1 MSAQFTLFFVAA
13 IKVMSL
19 WVVWMKL
26 TPAKEMIGVSLESFD
41 EASLALL
48 QILPFLVAEAQVRPY
63 Q

>member
-26 TPAKEMIGVSLESFD
+26 TPAKEMIGVSLESLV
-41 EASLALL
+41 ATILL
-48 QILPFLVAEAQVRPY
+48 QKFVISARLKTD
-63 Q
+63 